1 MATSDT
7 VRIHRT
13 ARRVR
18 VLGPG
23 VRYVLWVQG
32 CPRGC
37 PGCISPE
44 AQDPA
49 GGEIRSVAA
58 LAEAILAVPDIEG
71 VTISGGEPFLQA
83 EALCSLI
90 ARIRARRDL
99 GVIIYTGYVLEEL
112 QSGAVPHAEALLAR
126 TDLLVDG
133 PYVDAL
139 NDDGALRGS
148 SNQRAI
154 PLTGRYARDAA
165 SYGAPGE
172 RKVELGVSD
181 DGVFLSG
188 VPSRATVTLMTMGNP
203 GEEQA

>member
-90 ARIRARRDL
+90 DRIRARRDL

-133 PYVDAL
+133 PYVEAKK
-139 NDDGALRGS
+139 N
-148 SNQRAI
+148 
-154 PLTGRYARDAA
+154 
-165 SYGAPGE
+165 
-172 RKVELGVSD
+172 
-181 DGVFLSG
+181 
-188 VPSRATVTLMTMGNP
+188 
-203 GEEQA
+203 

>member
-1 MATSDT
+1 MAHSDII
-7 VRIHRT
+7 RIHHT

-23 VRYVLWVQG
+23 VRYVVWVQG

-37 PGCISPE
+37 PGCISPG

-49 GGEIRSVAA
+49 GGEERSVAA
-58 LAEAILAVPDIEG
+58 LAEDILAVPDIEG

-83 EALCSLI
+83 AALADLI
-90 ARIRARRDL
+90 DRIRARRDL

-112 QSGAVPHAEALLAR
+112 QSGAVPHADDLLAR

-133 PYVDAL
+133 PYVEAL

-154 PLTGRYARDAA
+154 PLTPRYAQDAV

-188 VPSRATVTLMTMGNP
+188 VPSRATVRLMNMSNT